1 MDKRFGE
8 MEQGVVDDDTSNQ
21 ASVTEH

>member
-1 MDKRFGE
+1 VDKRFGE
-8 MEQGVVDDDTSNQ
+8 MEQGVVDDETNNQ